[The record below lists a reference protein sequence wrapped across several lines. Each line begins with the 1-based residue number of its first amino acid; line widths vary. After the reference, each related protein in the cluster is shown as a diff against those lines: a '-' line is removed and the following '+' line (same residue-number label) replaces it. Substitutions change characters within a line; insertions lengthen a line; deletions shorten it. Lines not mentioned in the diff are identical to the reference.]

1 MTDYNELK
9 SLYEARESHHRSC
22 RELLAAR
29 EGLDWRAED
38 NAAFMKHDSEIKRL
52 DAEIDVAESDSEVV
66 ARDGEWIVT
75 PDGIRNGTAKPAYGR
90 ALTGE
95 QRVRD
100 LPGYDVKGD
109 PYTDLGEYLR
119 ATATNDWSKTHYD
132 PVQISRAQSE
142 SVGSEG
148 QFMVPIGLSSEV
160 LDLARANMVANAAGV
175 RTVVFDTQQFS
186 LPKVVTDGVA
196 VFRNEAAT
204 IGEDDVVL
212 GNDALTARA
221 LAVLVKASWE
231 VVADAPGLGE
241 LVTSTVSQ
249 SIARTIDNT
258 ILQGS
263 GVAPVPQGI
272 IGSGINVTAAVGSP
286 TWGDLSTAATTVR
299 GNNYEPSAI
308 IGTPANWESLY
319 NQVDTTGQYIAEPR
333 HLANVPQLST
343 TQLDGSDILVGDF
356 SQVALGVRQQ
366 LSILPLKEK
375 YADTGQTAWVFFAR
389 LDVAVQRTNSIE
401 HLDGVT

>member
-1 MTDYNELK
+1 M
-9 SLYEARESHHRSC
+9 
-22 RELLAAR
+22 
-29 EGLDWRAED
+29 
-38 NAAFMKHDSEIKRL
+38 
-52 DAEIDVAESDSEVV
+52 EIDAAERGADVI

-90 ALTGE
+90 ALAKE

-109 PYTDLGEYLR
+109 PFTDLGEYLR
-119 ATATNDWSKTHYD
+119 ATATNDWSKTHYE
-132 PVQISRAQSE
+132 PEQISRAQSE
-142 SVGSEG
+142 STGSEG

-241 LVTSTVSQ
+241 LVTSTVSA

-263 GVAPVPQGI
+263 GVAPIPQGI

-308 IGTPANWESLY
+308 IGTPGNWEDLY